1 MLRQPRELSLIYT
14 YRRAWL
20 ALFLAD
26 SGLFPAVLWESHF
39 KVRAINY
46 PPWWCVIGVWLPKN
60 GSNPM
65 GWLTDHL
72 LLWWFAVLLLLLGV
86 TTSNQ
91 RDGKG

>member
-60 GSNPM
+60 GSKPM
-65 GWLTDHL
+65 GLLTDHP
-72 LLWWFAVLLLLLGV
+72 LLWWLARLFLLLGIA
-86 TTSNQ
+86 T
-91 RDGKG
+91 RCKCEGEG